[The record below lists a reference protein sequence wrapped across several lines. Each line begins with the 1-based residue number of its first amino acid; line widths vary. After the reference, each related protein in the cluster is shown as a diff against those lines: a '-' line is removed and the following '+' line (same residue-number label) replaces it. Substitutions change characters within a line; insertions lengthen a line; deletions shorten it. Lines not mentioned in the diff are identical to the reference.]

1 MSEKEVIEVK
11 EALRDGDPVFKFS
24 MAARFNADYQVRFI
38 LDPSDD
44 SVAVELVDSE
54 GTVKTGEVTWDE

>member
-11 EALRDGDPVFKFS
+11 EALRGDPVFKFS